1 MKKTVVIAAMLAGLV
16 APAGLAAA
24 APVSAPAPADTVA
37 GPPTGSSSTDIFCGV
52 LWILKGGGN
61 ADCSF

>member
-1 MKKTVVIAAMLAGLV
+1 MKKTVVIAAMIAGLV

-24 APVSAPAPADTVA
+24 APVSITAEASPVA
-37 GPPTGSSSTDIFCGV
+37 GPPTGSSSADIFCGV

>member
-1 MKKTVVIAAMLAGLV
+1 MKKTVAIAAMIAGLA

-24 APVSAPAPADTVA
+24 EPVSAPTAVGPVA
-37 GPPTGSSSTDIFCGV
+37 GPPTGSSSADIFCGV